1 MPRRLELML
10 LELCHLSSSN
20 QPQLVNLHAYYF
32 FIALYRKTES
42 GSGDVVTIAQK
53 DAIYFSL
60 TQFHVTMFS
69 VVAFPLQITLFST

>member
-1 MPRRLELML
+1 MQ

-20 QPQLVNLHAYYF
+20 QPQLVSLHAYYF
-32 FIALYRKTES
+32 FCNTRKTEN
-42 GSGDVVTIAQK
+42 GSGDAVTIAQE

-60 TQFHVTMFS
+60 AQFHVTMFS